1 MPEPTPNRQG
11 AVYILECSD
20 GSYDVG
26 ATAGGNMDARV
37 AQHQA
42 GFGSDWTKRR
52 RPVRLVWADISGSFG
67 GALAMEQQIKGWSRV
82 KKEALIRGDW
92 ASVSNAGK
100 KKDWRDYRER
110 KAREKAY

>member
-37 AQHQA
+37 AQH
-42 GFGSDWTKRR
+42 
-52 RPVRLVWADISGSFG
+52 
-67 GALAMEQQIKGWSRV
+67 
-82 KKEALIRGDW
+82 
-92 ASVSNAGK
+92 
-100 KKDWRDYRER
+100 
-110 KAREKAY
+110 